1 MRASMPIARGT
12 AMIRDR
18 FPLLLAC
25 LALSCGG
32 GSPSSPS
39 AISSTPSFAFR
50 GETVSAIDGQPIGG
64 LNVKLGAQSATSDV
78 NGNFELQNLKDGSDV
93 LTVSGKSIVE
103 RQKTVAIPSAELSRE
118 ALIPAAFDLVAF
130 DEMFRGTGRL
140 QRWTTAPR
148 LLVLAKVMQFERTSS
163 DDHYHATSEQLPE
176 ADVTLLI
183 EQLTE
188 GLALLTGNTFTAF
201 SSIEVENPSSGTRVN
216 TLRAGTIVIGSYRG
230 VQSLANTIGFGRWA
244 TSGTAEVTGGAIYLD
259 RNYDRANANRRLLR
273 IHELGHA
280 LGYLHVTTRTSIMNP
295 AIGPEPTEFD
305 RQGSA
310 IAFQRTPGNQSP
322 DSDVAEAPR
331 SNTGGIF
338 GGRSLSRTI
347 WSAPVVCGP

>member
-1 MRASMPIARGT
+1 
-12 AMIRDR
+12 MIRHR
-18 FPLLLAC
+18 FALLLAC

-32 GSPSSPS
+32 GSPNSPS
-39 AISSTPSFAFR
+39 SVPPAASFALR
-50 GETVSAIDGQPIGG
+50 GETVSAIDGRPIGRV
-64 LNVKLGAQSATSDV
+64 NVKLGSQTATSDD

-103 RQKTVAIPSAELSRE
+103 RQRTVSIPTGQLSRE
-118 ALIPAAFDLVAF
+118 ALIPAAFDLAAF

-140 QRWTTAPR
+140 QRWTTAPG
-148 LLVLAKVMQFERTSS
+148 LVVLAKVMQFERTSS
-163 DDHYHATSEQLPE
+163 DDHYHATSEQLSE
-176 ADVTLLI
+176 ADVALLI
-183 EQLTE
+183 DQLTE
-188 GLALLTGNTFTAF
+188 GLVLLTGNTFTAF
-201 SSIEVENPSSGTRVN
+201 SSIEVEDPPSGKRVN
-216 TLRAGTIVIGSYRG
+216 TLRPGAIVIGSYRG

-244 TSGTAEVTGGAIYLD
+244 TSGTAEITGGAIYLD
-259 RNYDRANANRRLLR
+259 RTYDRTNENRRLLR

-305 RQGSA
+305 RQAAA

-331 SNTGGIF
+331 STTGGIF
-338 GGRSLSRTI
+338 GGRSLSRVI
-347 WSAPVVCGP
+347 WSTPVVCGP